1 MCLYQPSTHCCGG
14 TLLYEGSMPR
24 SLDLWPQLTTS
35 ITNPTFIE
43 TLRERV
49 QDDYQLDLT
58 KDVVLRALID
68 HGLRSISHDA
78 INEDPMLLFKVEE
91 VSE

>member
-1 MCLYQPSTHCCGG
+1 MKQSNNRKNWYNVK
-14 TLLYEGSMPR
+14 
-24 SLDLWPQLTTS
+24 LDDNTQ
-35 ITNPTFIE
+35 TFIE

-78 INEDPMLLFKVEE
+78 INEDPMLLFRVEE
-91 VSE
+91 VSG

>member
-1 MCLYQPSTHCCGG
+1 MKEQSNNRKNWYNVK
-14 TLLYEGSMPR
+14 
-24 SLDLWPQLTTS
+24 LDDNTQ
-35 ITNPTFIE
+35 TFIE

-78 INEDPMLLFKVEE
+78 INEDPMLLFRVEE

>member
-1 MCLYQPSTHCCGG
+1 MKQSNNRKNWYNVK
-14 TLLYEGSMPR
+14 
-24 SLDLWPQLTTS
+24 LDDNTQ
-35 ITNPTFIE
+35 TFIE

-78 INEDPMLLFKVEE
+78 INEDPMLLFRVEE

>member
-1 MCLYQPSTHCCGG
+1 MS
-14 TLLYEGSMPR
+14 
-24 SLDLWPQLTTS
+24 
-35 ITNPTFIE
+35 F
-43 TLRERV
+43 RERI

-68 HGLRSISHDA
+68 HGLRSIGHDA
-78 INEDPMLLFKVEE
+78 INEDPMLLFRVEE

>member
-1 MCLYQPSTHCCGG
+1 MKQSNNRKNWYNVK
-14 TLLYEGSMPR
+14 
-24 SLDLWPQLTTS
+24 LDDNTQ
-35 ITNPTFIE
+35 TFIE

-78 INEDPMLLFKVEE
+78 INEDPMLLFRVEE
-91 VSE
+91 VTE

>member
-1 MCLYQPSTHCCGG
+1 MKQSNNRKNWYNVK
-14 TLLYEGSMPR
+14 
-24 SLDLWPQLTTS
+24 LDDNTQ
-35 ITNPTFIE
+35 TFIE
-43 TLRERV
+43 TFRERV

-78 INEDPMLLFKVEE
+78 INEDPMLLFRVEE

>member
-1 MCLYQPSTHCCGG
+1 MKQSNNRKNWYNVK
-14 TLLYEGSMPR
+14 
-24 SLDLWPQLTTS
+24 LDDNTQ
-35 ITNPTFIE
+35 TFIE